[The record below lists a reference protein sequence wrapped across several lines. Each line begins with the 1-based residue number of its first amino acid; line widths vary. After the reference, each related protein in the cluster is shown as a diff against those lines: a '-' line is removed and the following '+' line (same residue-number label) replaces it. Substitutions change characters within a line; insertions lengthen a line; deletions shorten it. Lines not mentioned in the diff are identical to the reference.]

1 MLRQVKYIDDDHVDA
16 IEPEDTTI
24 EKSDSFLEEIN
35 AMEEKIFVLSKF
47 AKFQFLSVDDL
58 QSWAEEALK

>member
-1 MLRQVKYIDDDHVDA
+1 MLRQVKYVDDDHVDT

-47 AKFQFLSVDDL
+47 AKFQFLNVDDL
-58 QSWAEEALK
+58 QLWAEEALK